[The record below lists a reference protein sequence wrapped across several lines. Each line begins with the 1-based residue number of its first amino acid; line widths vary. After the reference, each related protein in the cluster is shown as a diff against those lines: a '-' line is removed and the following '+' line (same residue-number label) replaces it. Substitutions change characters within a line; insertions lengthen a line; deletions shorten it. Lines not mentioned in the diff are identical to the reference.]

1 MAGRRTVGAQSNTGI
16 ARLEAGVYRA
26 IVEVFNR
33 EFTNPELDPLTIT
46 RVALTRDGS
55 LVRVYFADG
64 RLAPFAEPSPET
76 MEALASTTS
85 LLRRRIARL
94 QMRTTPKIQFLVDET
109 QWLASPEDD
118 RAGQ

>member
-64 RLAPFAEPSPET
+64 RLAPFAEPCSRNHGSTGEYDLSTAPT
-76 MEALASTTS
+76 HRPLANAHHAKNPVSS
-85 LLRRRIARL
+85 
-94 QMRTTPKIQFLVDET
+94 
-109 QWLASPEDD
+109 
-118 RAGQ
+118 